1 MRARCLGVLVAA
13 IASTGC
19 FGHDGVQAP
28 IHEQRL
34 ASGKVVKV
42 VSCQLAWGG
51 EHGERQPDQ
60 DAFSLEYLSSVPRIP
75 SQDLEHEVEE
85 VFDLIRPI
93 SEQWGL
99 SNASVTALRT
109 PERTG
114 TYDAFAFTRTA
125 AGRWTHTV
133 LVITRNK
140 A

>member
-1 MRARCLGVLVAA
+1 MRARFLVVLVTVL
-13 IASTGC
+13 ASSGC
-19 FGHDGVQAP
+19 VGSDNFHAP

-42 VSCQLAWGG
+42 VSCQLAWGD
-51 EHGERQPDQ
+51 EHGERHPDQ
-60 DAFSLEYLSSVPRIP
+60 DAFSLEYLSSVPRVP
-75 SQDLEHEVEE
+75 SQELEREAEE
-85 VFDLIRPI
+85 VFELVRPI

-99 SNASVTALRT
+99 TNASVTALRT

-125 AGRWTHTV
+125 AGTWTHTV

-140 A
+140 E